1 MTESLTASAAAPP
14 PRIAPGA
21 RIAFI
26 GLGRMGL
33 PMAANLIRKGYA
45 VIGCDLDTGRMAMLA
60 ALGGLRAATPR
71 EAAAQADATLSMIM
85 NDAVLHAVSL
95 GPDGVLA
102 GAAAGHVYSDLS
114 TVSPAAS
121 ARVAEASRAAG
132 VSYVCG
138 KVAGSVG
145 LAEKGELSLFG
156 SGEEHAF
163 ERMRDVFGAMAA
175 RVDHVGAGEAAAYL
189 KLVHS
194 LIVGLYSSMM
204 GEALA
209 FGRKGGLSLDTM
221 LDVLERGPLGSRQL
235 TLKAPILKARD
246 FDQPPSDIDTAA
258 KDVDIILDAGRRD
271 ATPLPLL
278 SAARQIMAAAQAHG
292 DGKRDIYAVLET
304 FESLAGLDRGA

>member
-1 MTESLTASAAAPP
+1 MEDSLQAGNASE
-14 PRIAPGA
+14 PRLAPGA
-21 RIAFI
+21 RVAFI

-33 PMAANLIRKGYA
+33 PMARNLIRKGFI
-45 VIGCDLDTGRMAMLA
+45 VIGCDRDAERMNMLA
-60 ALGGLRAATPR
+60 AEGGLCAATPR
-71 EAAAQADATLSMIM
+71 EAAGQADATLSMIM
-85 NDAVLHAVSL
+85 NDAILHAVAL

-102 GAAAGHVYSDLS
+102 GAGAGHVYCDLS

-121 ARVAEASRAAG
+121 ALVAEAAKARG
-132 VSYVCG
+132 VGYLCG

-156 SGEEHAF
+156 SGDEHDF
-163 ERMRDVFGAMAA
+163 ERMRDVFSAMAA

-194 LIVGLYSSMM
+194 LIVGVYSSMI

-209 FGRKGGLSLDTM
+209 FGRKGGLSLETM
-221 LDVLERGPLGSRQL
+221 IDVLERGPLGSRQL
-235 TLKAPILKARD
+235 SLKAPILKARD
-246 FDQPPSDIDTAA
+246 FNQPPSDIDTAA

-278 SAARQIMAAAQAHG
+278 SAARQMMAAAQARG

-304 FESLAGLDRGA
+304 FEGFAGLDRGE